1 MENKEYEKKYFFYFS
16 IKIKA
21 EGQNIY
27 ILGLTKWR
35 GSKEPIKTR
44 IRKGTIK
51 VRHNV
56 QIKTTKN

>member
-27 ILGLTKWR
+27 ILGLTK
-35 GSKEPIKTR
+35 
-44 IRKGTIK
+44 
-51 VRHNV
+51 
-56 QIKTTKN
+56 